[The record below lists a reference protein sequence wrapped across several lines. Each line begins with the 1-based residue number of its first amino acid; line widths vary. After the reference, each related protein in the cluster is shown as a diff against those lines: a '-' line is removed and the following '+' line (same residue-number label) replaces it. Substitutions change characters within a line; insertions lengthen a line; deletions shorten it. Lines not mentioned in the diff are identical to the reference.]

1 MIDPVSYL
9 VLILV
14 VLGLSHVTLLFT
26 YSPVS
31 RIFWCVTPG
40 LVLLIIAHQTALFFA
55 LAAVACNVIL
65 YVLCKNMEN
74 ARLKA
79 RLPYLIL
86 LLLFIPDAFDLFQ
99 NAPILWLGSAFFI
112 VRQMMTTTQAVK
124 KNVEMNAYFPGLLL
138 ATFFFAALPSG
149 PIFNGLDVWKKLNER
164 RDPSYV
170 EGGYR
175 IFEGFVYLFAIAGF
189 ASMTVGGLR
198 AFEATL
204 TNVTAFGAIHFVL
217 TPVASFAFLFAS
229 FYGYSRMAEGT
240 ALVLGFDVPENFN
253 KPHLATDLGDFWK
266 RWHRSM
272 ADFVM
277 QYIYLP
283 LIVTTANAKIAL
295 VIAFVFMGLW
305 HDLSVNYLIWGLGH
319 GLALSYGV
327 PWLKKREVSPVWIRV
342 GSLAYVVFLSSIA
355 HKVWMI

>member
-1 MIDPVSYL
+1 MV
-9 VLILV
+9 
-14 VLGLSHVTLLFT
+14 
-26 YSPVS
+26 
-31 RIFWCVTPG
+31 
-40 LVLLIIAHQTALFFA
+40 
-55 LAAVACNVIL
+55 AVACNLII
-65 YVLCKNMEN
+65 YVLCKNIEN
-74 ARLKA
+74 VRLKA

-86 LLLFIPDAFDLFQ
+86 LLLFVPDAFHLFRD
-99 NAPILWLGSAFFI
+99 APILWLGSAFFI

-164 RDPSYV
+164 RDPVYA

-189 ASMTVGGLR
+189 ASMIVGGLR
-198 AFEATL
+198 GIEASL
-204 TNVTAFGAIHFVL
+204 TNVLAFGALHYLV
-217 TPVASFAFLFAS
+217 TPLFSFGFLFS
-229 FYGYSRMAEGT
+229 TFYGYSRMAEGT
-240 ALVLGFDVPENFN
+240 ALVLGFTVPENFN
-253 KPHLATDLGDFWK
+253 KPHLAKDLGDYWK

-277 QYIYLP
+277 RYIYLP
-283 LIVTTANAKIAL
+283 LIVTTSNAKIAL
-295 VIAFVFMGLW
+295 VCAFVFMGLW
-305 HDLSVNYLIWGLGH
+305 HDFSLNFLIWGLGH
-319 GLALSYGV
+319 GLALGYGL
-327 PWLKKREVSPVWIRV
+327 PWLKQREIPPVIIRV